1 MDQIL
6 HHRWQALFLATS
18 FIAATSL
25 FTIGLVKIWAYQHP
39 DSKVAHGL
47 ASIAG

>member
-25 FTIGLVKIWAYQHP
+25 LTIGLVKLWGYQHP
-39 DSKVAHGL
+39 NSKLAHGFTT
-47 ASIAG
+47 IVG